1 MTDSQQPRLDE
12 HDTLP
17 PDIDPAVGDETV
29 EPPTKLG
36 GILKR
41 IGPGLIIAGS
51 IVGSGELIAT
61 TKTGAQAGILLLW
74 LIIIGCLIKVFV
86 QIELGRYT
94 IGHGETTLAALD
106 QVPGPRYRVGWIV
119 WFWLLMMLLGIGQ
132 LGGIVGGVGQAAALA
147 MPVTGDY
154 ADATRYPSSAEIQ
167 SYLKWDA
174 AILSEFDLAIAANA
188 FGSLKASGETDAANE
203 ERFKALAAKEPDR
216 EVAATVWRLEAGKR
230 TLADLQMLA
239 KFDAAL
245 ANSLVDSGQL
255 LRDDTKG
262 AIRDRF
268 GEERTAEMHER
279 LKENL
284 RRANALLLE
293 KVSAGELK
301 NTIAKKLTELSDV
314 QRERVVRG
322 HSILAG
328 RLREMDR
335 IRDGRIV
342 RAIVSIEEL
351 KKREQRL
358 SDLQDNDGARELEVS
373 IAQVRVDEQ
382 KSVISAILDPPTWDD
397 KIWAAF
403 VAVLTAA
410 LLYRGRYG
418 MIQNVSTVLVVAF
431 TFITIGNVIA
441 LQTTDA
447 WHISMSQFLSGLSF
461 QLPEAT
467 DGVTPLATALATF
480 GIIGVGASELIAY
493 PYWCLEKGYAK
504 YTGKRSED
512 ENWARRARGW
522 MKVMHYDAFASMIVY
537 TVATIAFFLMGV
549 AVLYNEGRDPDGM
562 RMVSTLATAYVPV
575 FGEYSRWLFLGG
587 AVAVLY
593 STFLVATA
601 GNARMY
607 TDAVKIYGFMDH
619 NNQKA
624 HDKALSFF
632 SVLLPFL
639 CLAVFCSGVNP
650 VRAILLSGAMQALLL
665 PMIGVGALYFRYTR
679 ADERIAPGRV
689 WDVLLILSFL
699 GLLVAGTYGAYKQI
713 VKFF

>member
-1 MTDSQQPRLDE
+1 MTDPHKPPLDE

-17 PDIDPAVGDETV
+17 PEIDPAVGDETV

-41 IGPGLIIAGS
+41 LGPGLIIAGS

-106 QVPGPRYRVGWIV
+106 QVPGPRWRVGWIV
-119 WFWLLMMLLGIGQ
+119 WFWLAMMLLGIGQ
-132 LGGIVGGVGQAAALA
+132 LGGIVGGVGQAAALS
-147 MPVTGDY
+147 MPISGDY
-154 ADATRYPSSAEIQ
+154 AEATQYPSSAEFKT
-167 SYLKWDA
+167 YLKWDD
-174 AILSEFDLAIAANA
+174 AILSEFDLAIAVNA
-188 FGSLKASGETDAANE
+188 YGALDASGETRKVDI
-203 ERFKALAAKEPDR
+203 ERLQGLAESQPDR
-216 EVAATVWRLEAGKR
+216 DVAVNVWRLKKGKR
-230 TLADLQMLA
+230 VLDDLRALKAFDPELVQNIVTL
-239 KFDAAL
+239 
-245 ANSLVDSGQL
+245 GPL
-255 LRDDTKG
+255 LRQDSSG
-262 AIRDRF
+262 AMRAFAGDK
-268 GEERTAEMHER
+268 RTDEMRAR
-279 LKENL
+279 LKEHIL
-284 RRANALLLE
+284 KANELLLA
-293 KVSAGELK
+293 KAAAGDINNEQAKTLAGKSEL
-301 NTIAKKLTELSDV
+301 
-314 QRERVVRG
+314 QRNRVVRG
-322 HSILAG
+322 HGILAG
-328 RLREMDR
+328 RLLTLDR
-335 IRDGRIV
+335 IRNGRIV
-342 RAIVSIEEL
+342 RAIVAIEALNPRE
-351 KKREQRL
+351 KRVK
-358 SDLQDNDGARELEVS
+358 ELEES
-373 IAQVRVDEQ
+373 ESASKLDIAIATKRVQEQ
-382 KSVISAILDPPTWDD
+382 NGIVAEILDPPTWDD
-397 KIWAAF
+397 KLWAGF
-403 VAVLTAA
+403 VAILTAG

-418 MIQNVSTVLVVAF
+418 MIQTVSTVLVVAF

-441 LQTTDA
+441 LQTTED
-447 WHISMSQFLSGLSF
+447 WHISASQFLSGLSF

-504 YTGKRSED
+504 YTGKRTDD

-537 TVATIAFFLMGV
+537 TIATIAFFLMGV

-607 TDAVKIYGFMDH
+607 TDAVKIYG
-619 NNQKA
+619 
-624 HDKALSFF
+624 
-632 SVLLPFL
+632 L
-639 CLAVFCSGVNP
+639 CCC
-650 VRAILLSGAMQALLL
+650 R
-665 PMIGVGALYFRYTR
+665 
-679 ADERIAPGRV
+679 
-689 WDVLLILSFL
+689 
-699 GLLVAGTYGAYKQI
+699 
-713 VKFF
+713 